1 MDTLDDP
8 ERCVVVHGLPTD
20 LSAGTLK
27 DKLNIHF
34 QSWRKSSGGDVR
46 KVELTDDGQTAY
58 VWFEARETAQNVL
71 QKEQLFEITVKGEK
85 REVPLN
91 VEARRAGDIK
101 QDQTENADEDVAKK
115 STGPDDSADKKPTE
129 TSEETS
135 AEGEATEGPGSER
148 TDSLDDFVVL
158 EREGMEYFDNT
169 QTESQSL
176 EDGATVGSPEKYLP
190 SETERKL
197 LLQDVQRELGFEK
210 PSIVPSVNLYEGNS
224 SVKSK
229 TGPEGEKPLNN
240 AGMTGSYISRR
251 IVHTQEEALLKVHR
265 NVMTPPDGA
274 TTEEE
279 ESATGPDER
288 EDDDTQEA
296 SSIKPEEIINTG
308 SDGKDC
314 TIVVKGVKETTDA
327 DTLRDFFESK
337 RISDGAEVTSLDRK
351 DGVVTVTFN
360 DAEAVNAVLKN
371 RPLHLEGAELAV
383 SVPTDTGSDGKDC
396 TIVVKGV
403 KETTDADTLRDFFES
418 KRISDGA
425 EVTSLDRKDGVV
437 TVTFTDAAAVSA
449 VLKNRPLH
457 LEGSELAAS
466 VPAAERPREPAPIDQ
481 RRVFLTGLPQD
492 TDAEIVAL
500 YMEARGRS
508 EVHSVE
514 FGLEPGT
521 VLVTFEDAMQDMET
535 VIRKCQGKPL
545 HGATLSAVPVFM
557 TDWIVVTNL
566 PEQATTHKD
575 TVALYF
581 ESKKRSGGGDVADVK
596 LLPEEKMAYIQFEN
610 YQSVSN
616 VVKREHKL
624 QQTPIEVRPFHP
636 CLGMKTAT
644 VKPKPIKMPSPV
656 VVQVDPTVMQYMT
669 SDDDSILS
677 VKSSLR
683 CVSASLEW
691 PHKDDR
697 RLAALVPSFPDNEAA
712 RAIDE
717 PDWSHEALETF
728 NKILSSFSSE
738 SIQVP
743 ATVWDTVS
751 ARLAQICNRAD
762 PDKKVVM
769 KVSSTDQAMTL
780 TGPSVYV
787 SQVVK
792 AIRDS
797 ISKEEEEYAKAIAVV
812 LGPPIEMKP
821 LELQHLL
828 ETGYIEAVTK
838 KHRVE
843 ADTVGRLVFKGVST
857 SIHAATVEVYEKL
870 RKISTNQMPASAAEG
885 FLRFV
890 TRDPWKSYIKKCIK
904 EQRIQAH
911 WAVVEGG
918 MLTVVAESEDEFLK
932 AVDRF
937 KSTVTETEMP
947 VHGPALKI
955 LDSDKWTS
963 FLSTIQDSFSG
974 LLQIAVNSDN
984 GGKLVLITGPSGNVN
999 VAKEQIDQFLKN
1011 NTVLESFVEMPVG
1024 VVEFLKKMKKEVI
1037 GKLQGNLQNG
1047 EGYITATTDGEVS
1060 GFTVVGTQDG
1070 IQQTVKHLQ
1079 QLQGSVTHQQLSI
1092 QNPGMKKYFSPGQP
1106 GEEKLKSIGDVFNCI
1121 IKTHQEKKPDDIHCE
1136 PLNHVLLPRSRK
1148 LVVFKDDLTKHHVDA
1163 VTNAAN
1169 KNLKNGGGLAEAII
1183 KAGGREIQDHCDR
1196 IMKEEP
1202 TGLMVGAVRV
1212 TGPGKLPCKSVIH
1225 AVGPNFHEIKDDK
1238 RSRDELFITV
1248 TNVLE
1253 MASRYGFRS
1262 VAIPAISSG
1271 IFGGPLD
1278 LCTKTVVRATGLYFK
1293 RNNESNVN
1301 EVHFVGIDMDIAQSF
1316 NKAMLETFDEY
1327 GGWNPDSDSREN
1339 SLEWVVL
1346 PPAGARGPPP
1356 CPPEYAEHLVTPD
1369 SYRMFTNQG
1378 LKITLARGSI
1388 SDQQADVIVNTIG
1401 SDLNL
1406 RTGAV
1411 SKALLDVAGPKL
1423 QVECDKIKKDLGRLP
1438 SHGEV
1443 VQTSAGNL
1451 ESKRVYHAVCSFW
1464 NPQDS
1469 AKSEDVLRKI
1479 VSACLKAADKG
1490 SMRTIAFPALG
1501 TGGLGYPKDVVA
1513 RLMFEET
1520 LSHSGKNPAGDL
1532 EEVKFVIYDQPSF
1545 EAFLSELGKNTEI
1558 GAGAASSTEP
1568 TSSVTAPDTEEPVA
1582 VQMTSDGSF
1591 KTKVTMRDVVVEV
1604 EQGDITREKV
1614 DAIVNPTRGDM
1625 DLSLGKVSQV
1635 LKRTGGPVVQ
1645 TECEKYDKSKLKKDG
1660 VGITAAGGLASRY
1673 ILHLVAP
1680 GFETEKW
1687 KKAVMNCLAF
1697 AESHQLK
1704 SLAFPALGTGQM
1716 AKDPTESATM
1726 IIEAIAEFAQ
1736 KKNPKHLKHVRIVIF
1751 EAGMMKPFHDKLGK
1765 CLKTSS
1771 SLSLKNFV
1779 SGVKKLV
1786 KKIRPEPAKPPPLT
1800 PQKPVVQLDI
1810 YAGSKEDVESAAN
1823 KINETANRESKTH
1836 YVTDKLI
1843 ARLTDE
1849 DVATVQQKALER
1861 DVYMEICNGGKK
1873 IRLQGL
1879 AEDILV
1885 LQSEIHQIL
1894 ARVMNEGKQR
1904 EHAQLIAA
1912 VIKWVYVE
1920 NGTEVEFDRL
1930 TNLKIENALNEGRT
1944 RVKVDVDD
1952 VGECIAHLPQNI
1964 LVTVQG
1970 GHRYKLKRKAAGEPE
1985 FPSTWTAVKSDFD
1998 MVSVDANSPEYDGI
2012 VSAFRKSAGGNSIEI
2027 QSVRRVQSRLCYTQ
2041 YMTTK
2046 KEKETSGRISNK
2058 NLERRL
2064 YHGTSAETCDKIAR
2078 HGFNR
2083 SFCRTEN
2090 LYGSG
2095 VYFASSAFYA
2105 LQDSYSRPD
2114 DQGYKHVFVAKV
2126 LTGDYCKGAPNLV
2139 AFPSKTE
2146 DGSLLYDSVV
2156 DDEEN
2161 PNIFVVFHDTV
2172 AYPEY
2177 LIKFKE
2183 KSDTPAEWTRMR
2195 YDTALAIEPVDR
2207 STAEYQRVSR
2217 MFTDTTT
2224 DNRTIVKIE
2233 RIQSRFLWTQ
2243 YQQRRQVLSAIF
2255 PPGMQFERHLFH
2267 GVSGNMCEDIS
2278 IQGFNSHNAG
2288 NYDPDYGLG
2297 VYFTVNSA
2305 DSAGDRHAP
2314 THSATGERYMY
2325 LARVLTGGFCQG
2337 APGLAHPQPWDLPDG
2352 TGDDVYLSAVDNAEN
2367 PKIFVIFDVVAEVQA
2382 YPEYLITFK

>member
-8 ERCVVVHGLPTD
+8 ERCVVVHGLPAD
-20 LSAGTLK
+20 VPAGTLK

-34 QSWRKSSGGDVR
+34 QSRRKSGGGDVR
-46 KVELTDDGQTAY
+46 KVELTDGGQVAY

-71 QKEQLFEITVKGEK
+71 QRQEQVFEITVNGEK
-85 REVPLN
+85 REVPLR
-91 VEARRAGDIK
+91 VEARPATDITP
-101 QDQTENADEDVAKK
+101 DQPESADKDVTEK
-115 STGPDDSADKKPTE
+115 STDIDDSADKKPTE
-129 TSEETS
+129 TSEETKE
-135 AEGEATEGPGSER
+135 EGETTEGPDSER

-158 EREGMEYFDNT
+158 EREGIEDFDA
-169 QTESQSL
+169 QTESQPD
-176 EDGATVGSPEKYLP
+176 DGATAGSPEKYVP

-197 LLQDVQRELGFEK
+197 LLQDAQREFGLDK
-210 PSIVPSVNLYEGNS
+210 PSIVPSVNLYEGNTPNS

-229 TGPEGEKPLNN
+229 TGPEEEKPLNN
-240 AGMTGSYISRR
+240 AVMTRSYISPS
-251 IVHTQEEALLKVHR
+251 IVHIQEGALLKVHR
-265 NVMTPPDGA
+265 NVMTPDGA
-274 TTEEE
+274 SPEEEPEE
-279 ESATGPDER
+279 ESATGQDER
-288 EDDDTQEA
+288 EDDVTQETD
-296 SSIKPEEIINTG
+296 SIDPEEITDTG
-308 SDGKDC
+308 TDGENC
-314 TIVVKGVKETTDA
+314 TIVVKGMKETTDD

-337 RISDGAEVTSLDRK
+337 RISDGGEVKSLDRK
-351 DGVVTVTFN
+351 DGV
-360 DAEAVNAVLKN
+360 L
-371 RPLHLEGAELAV
+371 
-383 SVPTDTGSDGKDC
+383 
-396 TIVVKGV
+396 
-403 KETTDADTLRDFFES
+403 
-418 KRISDGA
+418 
-425 EVTSLDRKDGVV
+425 
-437 TVTFTDAAAVSA
+437 TVTFTDATAIIA
-449 VLKNRPLH
+449 VLKNVPLQ
-457 LEGSELAAS
+457 LEGAELMVS

-481 RRVFLTGLPQD
+481 RRVFLTGLPKD
-492 TDAEIVAL
+492 TDAETVTM
-500 YMEARGRS
+500 YMEARARS
-508 EVHSVE
+508 EVQSVE
-514 FGLEPGT
+514 FGREPGT
-521 VLVTFEDAMQDMET
+521 VLVSFEEAMQDMET

-545 HGATLSAVPVFM
+545 RGATLSAVPVFM

-575 TVALYF
+575 TVSLYF
-581 ESKKRSGGGDVADVK
+581 ESKRRSGGGDVSDVK
-596 LLPEEKMAYIQFEN
+596 LIPEEKMAYVQFED

-616 VVKREHKL
+616 VIKREHKL
-624 QQTPIEVRPFHP
+624 QQTAVQVQPFYP

-644 VKPKPIKMPSPV
+644 VKPEPIKLPPPIV
-656 VVQVDPTVMQYMT
+656 AQVEPIVMEYMT
-669 SDDDSILS
+669 SDVDSMLF

-683 CVSASLEW
+683 SVSASLVW
-691 PHKDDR
+691 PHEDDR
-697 RLAALVPSFPDNEAA
+697 RLAAIVPSFAENKAA
-712 RAIDE
+712 RATDE
-717 PDWSHEALETF
+717 HDWSREALNTF
-728 NKILSSFSSE
+728 NKILLSFSSE

-751 ARLAQICNRAD
+751 TRLAQICNRSD

-769 KVSSTDQAMTL
+769 KVSSADQAVTL
-780 TGPSVYV
+780 TGPKVHV
-787 SQVVK
+787 SEVET

-797 ISKEEEEYAKAIAVV
+797 ISKQEEEYAKETAVV

-828 ETGYIEAVTK
+828 ETGYIEAVAK

-843 ADTVGRLVFKGVST
+843 ADTAGRLVFKGVSGA
-857 SIHAATVEVYEKL
+857 INAATVEVYEKL
-870 RKISTNQMPASAAEG
+870 RKISTNQMPVSAAEG

-890 TRDPWKSYIKKCIK
+890 ARDPWKSYIKQCMK

-911 WAVVEGG
+911 WAVEGG
-918 MLTVVAESEDEFLK
+918 MLTVVAESEDEYLK

-937 KSTVTETEMP
+937 RSTVTETEMP
-947 VHGPALKI
+947 VHGPALKV
-955 LDSDKWTS
+955 LDSDKWTT

-974 LLQIAVNSDN
+974 LVQITVNSDKD
-984 GGKLVLITGPSGNVN
+984 GKLVLVTGPSENVN
-999 VAKEQIDQFLKN
+999 MVKEQIDQFLKN
-1011 NTVLESFVEMPVG
+1011 NTVLERFVEMPVG
-1024 VVEFLKKMKKEVI
+1024 VAEFLQKMKKEAI
-1037 GKLQGNLQNG
+1037 GKLQGRLQKG
-1047 EGYITATTDGEVS
+1047 EGYITATTDGEVA
-1060 GFTVVGTQDG
+1060 GFTLVGTGDG
-1070 IQQTVKHLQ
+1070 IQETAKHLQ
-1079 QLQGSVTHQQLSI
+1079 RLQDSVTHQQLSI

-1121 IKTHQEKKPDDIHCE
+1121 INTQLEKKPDDMHCK
-1136 PLNHVLLPRSRK
+1136 PFNHVLLPRSRK

-1163 VTNAAN
+1163 TTNAAN

-1183 KAGGREIQDHCDR
+1183 KAGGKEIQDHCDQ
-1196 IMKEEP
+1196 IMKDEP
-1202 TGLMVGAVRV
+1202 AGLMVGAVRV
-1212 TGPGKLPCKSVIH
+1212 TGPGKLPCKAVIH

-1238 RSRDELFITV
+1238 RSRDELFKTV

-1253 MASRYGFRS
+1253 MASRYGFSS

-1293 RNNESNVN
+1293 KNKESKVN
-1301 EVHFVGIDMDIAQSF
+1301 EVHFVGIDLDIAQSF
-1316 NKAMLETFDEY
+1316 NKALLETFNEY
-1327 GGWNPDSDSREN
+1327 GGWNPDSESQEN
-1339 SLEWVVL
+1339 SLESVVL
-1346 PPAGARGPPP
+1346 PPAEARGPPP
-1356 CPPEYAEHLVTPD
+1356 CPPEYSEHLVTPS
-1369 SYRMFTNQG
+1369 SYSMFTNQG
-1378 LKITLARGSI
+1378 LKITLIRGSI

-1401 SDLNL
+1401 PDLNL

-1411 SKALLDVAGPKL
+1411 SKALLDKGGPTL
-1423 QVECDKIKKDLGRLP
+1423 QVECDKIKRDLGRLP
-1438 SHGEV
+1438 AHGEV
-1443 VQTSAGNL
+1443 VYTSGGNL
-1451 ESKRVYHAVCSFW
+1451 GCNLVYHAVCSFW
-1464 NPQDS
+1464 NSQDT

-1479 VSACLKAADKG
+1479 VTACLKSADKD
-1490 SMRTIAFPALG
+1490 SKRTIAFPAVG

-1520 LSHSGKNPAGDL
+1520 LSHSNKNPAGDL
-1532 EEVKFVIYDQPSF
+1532 EEAKFVIFDQPSF
-1545 EAFLSELGKNTEI
+1545 EAFLSELGKRTEI
-1558 GAGAASSTEP
+1558 GAGAASLMEP
-1568 TSSVTAPDTEEPVA
+1568 TSSVAAVDREEPVA
-1582 VQMTSDGSF
+1582 VQMTPDGTF

-1635 LKRTGGPVVQ
+1635 LKKKGGPVVQ
-1645 TECEKYDKSKLKKDG
+1645 TECEKYDKNKLKRDG

-1680 GFETEKW
+1680 GFETERW
-1687 KKAVMNCLAF
+1687 KKAVMNCLAY
-1697 AESHQLK
+1697 AECHQLK

-1726 IIEAIAEFAQ
+1726 IIEAIADFAQ

-1751 EAGMMKPFHDKLGK
+1751 EAGMIKPFHDKLGK

-1771 SLSLKNFV
+1771 SLSLMSFV

-1786 KKIRPEPAKPPPLT
+1786 KKIRPEPAKLPPPK
-1800 PQKPVVQLDI
+1800 PQKPVVLLDI
-1810 YAGSKEDVESAAN
+1810 YAGSKEDVESAVN
-1823 KINETANRESKTH
+1823 KIRETANRESKSH
-1836 YVTDKLI
+1836 DIADKLI
-1843 ARLTDE
+1843 ARLTDN
-1849 DVATVQQKALER
+1849 DIATILQKALDR

-1894 ARVMNEGKQR
+1894 ARVMNEGKQQ
-1904 EHAQLIAA
+1904 EHAQLIAG
-1912 VIKWVYVE
+1912 VIKWVYVDQ
-1920 NGTEVEFDRL
+1920 GTEVEFDRL
-1930 TNLKIENALNEGRT
+1930 TNLKIENALNEGHT

-1952 VGECIAHLPQNI
+1952 VGECLAHIDKNI
-1964 LVTVQG
+1964 LVTVQE
-1970 GHRYKLKRKAAGEPE
+1970 GHRYKLKRKTAGEPE

-1998 MVSVDANSPEYDGI
+1998 MVSVEANSPEYDGI
-2012 VSAFRKSAGGNSIEI
+2012 VKAFGQSAGGNAIEI
-2027 QSVRRVQSRLCYTQ
+2027 QSVKRVQNRLCHTQ
-2041 YMTTK
+2041 YMATK
-2046 KEKETSGRISNK
+2046 KEKETSGRISNR

-2064 YHGTSAETCDKIAR
+2064 YHGTSAETCDKVAR

-2090 LYGSG
+2090 LFGSG

-2126 LTGDYCKGAPNLV
+2126 LTGDYCKGAPDLV
-2139 AFPSKTE
+2139 TSPSKTE

-2177 LIKFKE
+2177 LITFKE

-2207 STAEYQRVSR
+2207 TTTEYQRVSR
-2217 MFTDTTT
+2217 MFTDTITG
-2224 DNRTIVKIE
+2224 NRTILKIE

-2255 PPGMQFERHLFH
+2255 PPDMPFERQLFH

-2288 NYDPDYGLG
+2288 NYNHDYGVG

-2305 DSAGDRHAP
+2305 DSADHRHAP
-2314 THSATGERYMY
+2314 ADSATGQRHMY
-2325 LARVLTGGFCQG
+2325 LARVLTGGSCQG
-2337 APGLAHPQPWDLPDG
+2337 APGLTHPRPWDLPDG
-2352 TGDDVYLSAVDNAEN
+2352 TGDVDDACLSAVDDTDN
-2367 PKIFVIFDVVAEVQA
+2367 PKTFVIFDVVAEVQA